1 MKTSPEFTCFVIIFD
16 LTIFMTQE
24 DTLLLFDDKTST
36 LYFIKLLK
44 IKKLESDAE
53 KANKI

>member
-44 IKKLESDAE
+44 IKKLESDA
-53 KANKI
+53 